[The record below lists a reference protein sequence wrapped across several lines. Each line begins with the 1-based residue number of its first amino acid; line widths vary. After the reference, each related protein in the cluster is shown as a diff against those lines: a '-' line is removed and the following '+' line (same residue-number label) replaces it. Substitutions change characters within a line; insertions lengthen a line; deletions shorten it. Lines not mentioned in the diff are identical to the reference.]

1 MNAGTRM
8 FPLFLYKGGDFMNI
22 VKCIMY
28 LKSKGYTYIYDNTF
42 FDSKGRKITFD
53 NFYELEKFVLTLM
66 KKDDNIDTTKH

>member
-1 MNAGTRM
+1 
-8 FPLFLYKGGDFMNI
+8 MNI

-66 KKDDNIDTTKH
+66 DKDVIVYTTKHQEVQNNEKDYNDRVFL